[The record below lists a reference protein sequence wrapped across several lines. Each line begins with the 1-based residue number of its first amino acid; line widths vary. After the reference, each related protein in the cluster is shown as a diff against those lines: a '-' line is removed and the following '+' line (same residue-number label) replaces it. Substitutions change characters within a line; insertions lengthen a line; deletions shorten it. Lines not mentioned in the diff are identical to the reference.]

1 MTILNSSDQKRVE
14 GMVKKLSREDAFF
27 SRKEIEELLK
37 ISDDLSAAS
46 LSTPFVHNHLNVIL
60 LELGKQLNRKNR
72 EKEKLFR
79 KKYEYYSGKAPPEV
93 YKEKPFPLKVLKT
106 DLHIYLSSDE
116 ELSELTEEIEDLKV
130 DIKFIEESLK
140 CCNQR
145 SFQIK
150 EAINFKKFMAGE
162 M

>member
-1 MTILNSSDQKRVE
+1 MTILNSSDKKRVE
-14 GMVKKLSREDAFF
+14 GMAKKLSREDVFF
-27 SRKEIEELLK
+27 SKKEIQDLLQ
-37 ISDDLSAAS
+37 ISDDLSSAS
-46 LSTPFVHNHLNVIL
+46 LSTPFIHNHLNVIL

-130 DIKFIEESLK
+130 DIKFIEECLRA
-140 CCNQR
+140 CNQR

>member
-1 MTILNSSDQKRVE
+1 MTILTSSDQERIE
-14 GMVKKLSREDAFF
+14 RMVKKLPDEEQFF
-27 SRKEIEELLK
+27 SKKEIEDLLK
-37 ISDDLSAAS
+37 ISDDLASAS
-46 LSTPFVHNHLNVIL
+46 ISTPFIHNHLNVIL

-72 EKEKLFR
+72 EKEKLF
-79 KKYEYYSGKAPPEV
+79 KTKFEYYSGKAPPEV
-93 YKEKPFPLKVLKT
+93 YKENPFPLKVLKT

-130 DIKFIEESLK
+130 DIKFIEECLRA
-140 CCNQR
+140 CNQR

-150 EAINFKKFMAGE
+150 EAINFKKFMNGE

>member
-14 GMVKKLSREDAFF
+14 GMAKRLSREDVFF
-27 SRKEIEELLK
+27 SKKEIQDLLQ
-37 ISDDLSAAS
+37 ISDDLSSAS
-46 LSTPFVHNHLNVIL
+46 LSTPFIHNHLNVIL

-130 DIKFIEESLK
+130 DIKFIEECLRA
-140 CCNQR
+140 CNQR